1 MSLRGTARLLRLPLV
16 TTAVAD
22 AAAGYMVALLPN
34 LSRLSPARLGLLV
47 GTSAGLYLFGMVE
60 NDLAD
65 RRRDLGADRPLA
77 TGEVSVPWAAVL
89 LVLTAVGAGACAVAL
104 RGGALVLAIGTFGAV
119 NFYNLA
125 AKRGPSWVA
134 MTAMGLC
141 RLLNYLVGVAVA
153 IGLPRH
159 ITADLFGLSGPLWVR
174 HAMAVFFATF
184 VVTGYSIAARHGIT
198 VSTRPWRY
206 AFYTSA
212 VAGFA
217 MIAVSVNEPAGSF
230 EAPVARVFAAML
242 LASLW
247 PGGLWSAAG
256 PERKPEQYSRFVSRM
271 LYWMIVMDAAFVADA
286 WLMAQ

>member
-22 AAAGYMVALLPN
+22 AAAGYLVALLPN
-34 LSRLSPARLGLLV
+34 RLGLLV

-65 RRRDLGADRPLA
+65 RRRDRDLGADRPLA
-77 TGEVSVPWAAVL
+77 TGEVSVAWAAGL
-89 LVLTAVGAGACAVAL
+89 LVLTAVAAGACAVAL
-104 RGGALVLAIGTFGAV
+104 RGGALVLAIGTFAAV

-134 MTAMGLC
+134 MTSMGLC
-141 RLLNYLVGVAVA
+141 RLLNYLFGVAVA
-153 IGLPRH
+153 VSLPRH
-159 ITADLFGLSGPLWVR
+159 ITADLFGLGGPLWVR

-198 VSTRPWRY
+198 VSTRPWRH
-206 AFYTSA
+206 AFYVSA

-217 MIAVSVNEPAGSF
+217 MIAISVNEPTGAF

-256 PERKPEQYSRFVSRM
+256 PERKPEQYSRFIHRM
-271 LYWMIVMDAAFVADA
+271 LYWMIVMDAAFAADA
-286 WLMAQ
+286 WLMGR